1 MPQTSITQYS
11 APAFAGMMYGVE
23 SHDIS
28 SFAAEEITPIAYPVM
43 RGTNPEKQVK
53 KATTGAAAFGF
64 ALQDHTMIQNGGGS
78 VSYAAKETVS
88 VLRKGWFWV
97 NTSDAVVAGTVAN
110 LTTATGY
117 LTDAA
122 VTTGI
127 EAFTKISVTFET
139 STTAAGLALVSVK

>member
-11 APAFAGMMYGVE
+11 APAYAGMLYGVE

-28 SFAAEEITPIAYPVM
+28 SFAAEEIIPIAYPVM

-53 KATTGAAAFGF
+53 KATTGAAAIGF
-64 ALQDHTMIQNGGGS
+64 ALQDHTIIQNGGGA
-78 VSYAAKETVS
+78 VQYAAKETVS
-88 VLRKGWFWV
+88 TLREGWFWV
-97 NTSDAVVAGTVAN
+97 PTSDAVVAGAVAN
-110 LTTATGY
+110 LTVATGA

-122 VTTGI
+122 VAAGI

-139 STTAAGLALVSVK
+139 STTGAGLALVSVK